1 MNAENPPGA
10 RLEKQSS
17 RGPAALRASDT
28 DRDRV
33 ADILRE
39 ALAQG
44 RLDTEEH
51 AERIDAVYRAK
62 TVGELSE
69 LIGDLPEGQ
78 QRPGG
83 GYSRPGPAA
92 APVPHRPGPPV
103 ARSARPARVLALL
116 GGAVR
121 RGRWRVGA
129 QINSVAVCGGVEL
142 DLTEAIFES
151 PVVTISVVTLCGG
164 VDIKLPEN
172 VTVRNAGNG
181 ILGGFEVRENEA
193 PDPGAPVVVVQG
205 VALLGGVS
213 ARPVRGK
220 SVRDLGGDAAG

>member
-10 RLEKQSS
+10 RLEKQSDS
-17 RGPAALRASDT
+17 GPTALRASDA

-62 TVGELSE
+62 TVAELSG

-78 QRPGG
+78 QQRPGG
-83 GYSRPGPAA
+83 FPRSA
-92 APVPHRPGPPV
+92 APPPVPPRPVPV
-103 ARSARPARVLALL
+103 ARPCRSARVLALL

-121 RGRWRVGA
+121 RGRWRVGS
-129 QINSVAVCGGVEL
+129 QISSVAVCGGVEL

-172 VTVRNAGNG
+172 VTVRNSGNG

-193 PDPGAPVVVVQG
+193 SEPGAPVVVVQG

-213 ARPVRGK
+213 ARPVPGK
-220 SVRDLGGDAAG
+220 SVRDLNGDATA